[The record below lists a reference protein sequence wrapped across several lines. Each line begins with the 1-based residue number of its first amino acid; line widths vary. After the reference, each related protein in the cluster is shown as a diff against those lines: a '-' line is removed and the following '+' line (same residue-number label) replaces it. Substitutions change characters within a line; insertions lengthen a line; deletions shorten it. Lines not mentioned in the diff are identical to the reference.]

1 MKLSVSIRFPDEV
14 IHSDIK
20 SIYCH
25 RDIFRN
31 KFFKLSFKLLLLAF
45 QITQQPIVSTTLRR
59 FNLLN
64 VSLKLSLDCK

>member
-45 QITQQPIVSTTLRR
+45 QITQQPIVSTTLRD
-59 FNLLN
+59 LT
-64 VSLKLSLDCK
+64 SLTCL